1 MRIRCVPDG
10 VTGRVLEGYFV
21 RFVLAIGA
29 FILAALCIGAGIAQ
43 RTVFLGPET
52 HQISASTTGDAPY
65 TLVDGAVLNSTPG
78 AQTLMVRGEGTVFA
92 SYGRTADME
101 AWLSDASYNT
111 ITLTKSGELKQTL
124 VKAPEPVVETPAD
137 AAADPEAAAAAAAAA
152 EAAAAAGEVPAAA
165 IGRNPSGSDLWLDE
179 FKEEDAVI
187 TTVRIPDTMSVL
199 LASDGTAAAPASLK
213 ISWPLDNSTP
223 WAGPLIVGGGVL
235 LVLGGF
241 LYFLG
246 IRHIRRSRGP
256 RRKGLPPL
264 AETQPIEVSDK
275 GVISSSSGKR
285 RTLSIGKRSLLVVPA
300 VAVSA
305 LLFAGCSAD
314 AWPEISD
321 AGPTPTATAN
331 VIVPEG
337 QQAPAVTESQAERIL
352 GRIAGTVA
360 EADTAVDKTLLAT
373 RMTGVALAERETNYA
388 VRAKVPDFA
397 APAAIPTTPLEII
410 LPQAYDG
417 WPRTVMTV
425 VVDRNDS
432 TVPPSI
438 MLLTQADAWSDYKLS
453 YVAKLEASTR
463 MPDVA
468 PASIGATMVPPD
480 STFLLMPPDQLAKA
494 YADVLQNGDSSQFIG
509 LFDQDSDTFRQ
520 VVANDREKRLAKF
533 NETGAETASLT
544 FAQSPGT
551 FAPMSLATLENGAI
565 VAISMLESDTVKP
578 NDDDAEIKLD
588 ESPVYEALAGTKQ
601 SAKGFTTTFSDQL
614 FFYVPTQGST
624 EKIRLLGYSSSL
636 LSVGVIQ

>member
-52 HQISASTTGDAPY
+52 HQVSASTTGDAAY

-92 SYGRTADME
+92 SYGRTADIE
-101 AWLSDASYNT
+101 AWLSDATYNT
-111 ITLTKSGELKQTL
+111 ITLTKSGDLKQGRVEAT
-124 VKAPEPVVETPAD
+124 APVAEVPADAATPD

-152 EAAAAAGEVPAAA
+152 PAAVP
-165 IGRNPSGSDLWLDE
+165 GRNPSGSDLWLDE

-275 GVISSSSGKR
+275 GVISSSAGKR

-314 AWPEISD
+314 AWPEISS

-352 GRIAGTVA
+352 ARIAGTVA
-360 EADTAVDKTLLAT
+360 EADTAADKTLLAT

-388 VRAKVPDFA
+388 VRAKVADFA
-397 APAAIPTTPLEII
+397 APAAIPTTPIEII
-410 LPQAYDG
+410 LPQAYDS

-425 VVDRNDS
+425 VVDRNDT

-438 MLLTQADAWSDYKLS
+438 MLLTQADAWSDYKLA
-453 YVAKLEASTR
+453 YVAKLEASTH

-494 YADVLQNGDSSQFIG
+494 YADVLQNGDASQYIG

-544 FAQSPGT
+544 FAQSAGT
-551 FAPMSLATLENGAI
+551 FAPLSLATLENGAI

-578 NDDDAEIKLD
+578 NNDDAVIKLD

>member
-52 HQISASTTGDAPY
+52 HQVSASTTGDAAY

-92 SYGRTADME
+92 SYGRTADIE
-101 AWLSDASYNT
+101 AWLSDATYNT
-111 ITLTKSGELKQTL
+111 ITLTKSGELKQGL
-124 VKAPEPVVETPAD
+124 VEATAPVAEVPADAATPD
-137 AAADPEAAAAAAAAA
+137 AAADPEAAAAAAAA
-152 EAAAAAGEVPAAA
+152 VP
-165 IGRNPSGSDLWLDE
+165 GRNPSGSDLWLDE

-275 GVISSSSGKR
+275 GVISSSAGKR

-314 AWPEISD
+314 AWPEISS

-352 GRIAGTVA
+352 ARIAGTVA
-360 EADTAVDKTLLAT
+360 EADTAADKTLLAT

-388 VRAKVPDFA
+388 VRAKVADFA
-397 APAAIPTTPLEII
+397 APAAIPTTPIEII
-410 LPQAYDG
+410 LPQAYDS

-425 VVDRNDS
+425 VVDRNDT

-438 MLLTQADAWSDYKLS
+438 MLLTQADAWSDYKLA
-453 YVAKLEASTR
+453 YVAKLEASTH

-494 YADVLQNGDSSQFIG
+494 YADVLQNGDASQYIG

-544 FAQSPGT
+544 FAQSAGT
-551 FAPMSLATLENGAI
+551 FAPLSLATLENGAI

-578 NDDDAEIKLD
+578 NNDDAVIKLD

>member
-1 MRIRCVPDG
+1 MLQHRMLQL
-10 VTGRVLEGYFV
+10 T
-21 RFVLAIGA
+21 
-29 FILAALCIGAGIAQ
+29 Q
-43 RTVFLGPET
+43 RP
-52 HQISASTTGDAPY
+52 
-65 TLVDGAVLNSTPG
+65 
-78 AQTLMVRGEGTVFA
+78 
-92 SYGRTADME
+92 
-101 AWLSDASYNT
+101 
-111 ITLTKSGELKQTL
+111 
-124 VKAPEPVVETPAD
+124 
-137 AAADPEAAAAAAAAA
+137 
-152 EAAAAAGEVPAAA
+152 
-165 IGRNPSGSDLWLDE
+165 GRNPSGSDLWLDE

-275 GVISSSSGKR
+275 GVISSSAGKR

-314 AWPEISD
+314 AWPEISS

-352 GRIAGTVA
+352 ARIAGTVA
-360 EADTAVDKTLLAT
+360 EADTAADKTLLAT

-388 VRAKVPDFA
+388 VRAKVADFA
-397 APAAIPTTPLEII
+397 APVAIPTTPIEII
-410 LPQAYDG
+410 LPQAYDS

-425 VVDRNDS
+425 VVDRNDT

-438 MLLTQADAWSDYKLS
+438 MLLTQADAWSDYKLA
-453 YVAKLEASTR
+453 YVAKLEASTH

-494 YADVLQNGDSSQFIG
+494 YADVLQNGDASQYIG

-544 FAQSPGT
+544 FAQSAGT
-551 FAPMSLATLENGAI
+551 FAPLSLATLENGAI

-578 NDDDAEIKLD
+578 NNDDAVIKLD

>member
-52 HQISASTTGDAPY
+52 HQVSASTTGDAAY

-92 SYGRTADME
+92 SYGRTADIE
-101 AWLSDASYNT
+101 AWLSDATYNT
-111 ITLTKSGELKQTL
+111 ITLTKSGDLKQGL
-124 VKAPEPVVETPAD
+124 VEATAPVAEVPADAATPD
-137 AAADPEAAAAAAAAA
+137 AAADPEAAAAAAAA
-152 EAAAAAGEVPAAA
+152 VP
-165 IGRNPSGSDLWLDE
+165 GRNPSGSDLWLDE

-275 GVISSSSGKR
+275 GVISSSAGKR

-314 AWPEISD
+314 AWPEISS

-352 GRIAGTVA
+352 ARIAGTVA
-360 EADTAVDKTLLAT
+360 EADTAADKTLLAT

-388 VRAKVPDFA
+388 VRAKVADFA
-397 APAAIPTTPLEII
+397 APAAIPTTPIEII
-410 LPQAYDG
+410 LPQAYDS

-425 VVDRNDS
+425 VVDRNDT

-438 MLLTQADAWSDYKLS
+438 MLLTQADAWSDYKLA
-453 YVAKLEASTR
+453 YVAKLEASTH

-494 YADVLQNGDSSQFIG
+494 YADVLQNGDASQYIG

-544 FAQSPGT
+544 FAQSAGT
-551 FAPMSLATLENGAI
+551 FAPLSLATLENGAI

-578 NDDDAEIKLD
+578 NNDDAVIKLD

>member
-52 HQISASTTGDAPY
+52 HQVSASTTGDAAY

-92 SYGRTADME
+92 SYGRTADIE
-101 AWLSDASYNT
+101 AWLSDATYNT
-111 ITLTKSGELKQTL
+111 ISLTKSGELKQGL
-124 VKAPEPVVETPAD
+124 VEATAPVAEVPADAATPD
-137 AAADPEAAAAAAAAA
+137 AAADPEAAAAAAAA
-152 EAAAAAGEVPAAA
+152 VP
-165 IGRNPSGSDLWLDE
+165 GRNPSGSDLWLDE

-275 GVISSSSGKR
+275 GVISSSAGKR

-314 AWPEISD
+314 AWPEISS

-352 GRIAGTVA
+352 ARIAGTVA
-360 EADTAVDKTLLAT
+360 EADTAADKTLLAT

-388 VRAKVPDFA
+388 VRAKVADFA
-397 APAAIPTTPLEII
+397 APAAIPTTPIEII
-410 LPQAYDG
+410 LPQAYDS

-425 VVDRNDS
+425 VVDRNDT

-438 MLLTQADAWSDYKLS
+438 MLLTQADAWSDYKLA
-453 YVAKLEASTR
+453 YVAKLEASTH

-494 YADVLQNGDSSQFIG
+494 YADVLQNGDASQYIG

-544 FAQSPGT
+544 FAQSAGT
-551 FAPMSLATLENGAI
+551 FAPLSLATLENGAI

-578 NDDDAEIKLD
+578 NNDDAVIKLD